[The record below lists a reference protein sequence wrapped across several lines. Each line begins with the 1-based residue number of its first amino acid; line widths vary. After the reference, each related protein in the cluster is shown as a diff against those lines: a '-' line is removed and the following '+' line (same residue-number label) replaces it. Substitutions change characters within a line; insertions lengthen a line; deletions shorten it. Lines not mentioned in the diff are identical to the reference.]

1 MHKKLF
7 LFFLLSAILFF
18 QNFLILLFAIF
29 CHLFFQWQV
38 KNKKN
43 VFKQTNWSKRR
54 YINFGSHWVKGYYV
68 DQYCKR
74 LLYQL
79 ICRTWILTVSGP
91 RLIEIAIEFPIT
103 SKKWR
108 GVMFHFINFLFKYKK
123 NCFDYYLVLIMFNS
137 SYV

>member
-79 ICRTWILTVSGP
+79 ICRTWILTVRGEQ
-91 RLIEIAIEFPIT
+91 LIEIAIEFPIT
-103 SKKWR
+103 SKN
-108 GVMFHFINFLFKYKK
+108 GEGSCSIL
-123 NCFDYYLVLIMFNS
+123 LIF
-137 SYV
+137 Y